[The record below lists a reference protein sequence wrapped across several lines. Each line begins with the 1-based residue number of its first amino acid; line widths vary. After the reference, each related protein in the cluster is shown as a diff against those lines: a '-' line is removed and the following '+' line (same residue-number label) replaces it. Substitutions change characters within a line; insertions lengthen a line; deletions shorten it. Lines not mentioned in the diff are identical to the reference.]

1 MGKNKLMSSLC
12 ERALGC
18 LFTAGL
24 ALVLC
29 ISTPS
34 LLWADTRDF
43 DTTLTGYITRMFLAL
58 FILGAVGYAAIKFLP
73 GKFRVGAQG
82 RLKLVGALNL
92 GRDVVYLVR
101 VGPDVIALFAGK
113 TGSTVLGRWSAE
125 EWDDYEAALPEGTRN
140 VSSNQDSR

>member
-1 MGKNKLMSSLC
+1 MKKIRSMSSIRK
-12 ERALGC
+12 RALGR
-18 LFTAGL
+18 LLSASL

-29 ISTPS
+29 MLTPS
-34 LLWADTRDF
+34 LLWADTQNF
-43 DTTLTGYITRMFLAL
+43 DATLTGYITRMFLAL
-58 FILGAVGYAAIKFLP
+58 FILGAAGYAAVKFLP
-73 GKFRVGAQG
+73 GKFRVAAQG
-82 RLKLVGALNL
+82 RLKLMGALNL

-125 EWDDYEAALPEGTRN
+125 EWDDYEAALPQEARN